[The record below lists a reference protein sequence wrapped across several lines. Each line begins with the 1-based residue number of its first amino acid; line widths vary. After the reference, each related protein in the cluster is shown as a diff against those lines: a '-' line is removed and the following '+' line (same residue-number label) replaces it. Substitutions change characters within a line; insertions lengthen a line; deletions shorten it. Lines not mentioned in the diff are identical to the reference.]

1 MLCTWPQRRR
11 GCLSTGHCD
20 AFGQKGHKSRVVLS
34 GVRCVCVWGGESQ
47 SFLRLP
53 RGWEQRV
60 RQAEIRSSWP
70 GCEPEQHLSSR
81 LPSLALSLGG
91 GVGVGR
97 GRALSWQTQH
107 KDKGVGGRPRHHC
120 TSKSCIV
127 ACGPR
132 EGTAQL
138 WSSDWQAQ
146 GPGGR
151 TRHPCRGNVMVSRTS

>member
-1 MLCTWPQRRR
+1 MFVYGALRCIWTEGAQEQGGSFWSQM
-11 GCLSTGHCD
+11 
-20 AFGQKGHKSRVVLS
+20 
-34 GVRCVCVWGGESQ
+34 CVCGGGESQ

-60 RQAEIRSSWP
+60 RQTEIRSSWP

-91 GVGVGR
+91 GVGVGVGR

-107 KDKGVGGRPRHHC
+107 KDKGVGGCPRHHC

-132 EGTAQL
+132 EDTAQL